1 MSPAQPPEGARL
13 PPGGTTRSANGAP
26 VVLRALVAEDEP
38 LARRL
43 LAEYLRAHADISI
56 VAEADNGLDAARA
69 ITELKPDLV
78 FLDIQMPKLTGLE
91 VLELTGRRDGVIF
104 TTAYDQHAMRAF
116 ELHAVDYLLKPFSQT
131 RFAAALTRARRL
143 LGQPAP
149 GLDQLVPRT
158 TLTRVLVRY
167 GEGMQVLLVDDIAY
181 IEAQSDQVAFH
192 AHDRE
197 HLKTQRIS
205 ELEAQLDP
213 TRFVRVHR
221 SFIINLAAL
230 QGLEKTDSDAFVA
243 RMKNGKRIP
252 VSRSGYDRL
261 RTEI

>member
-1 MSPAQPPEGARL
+1 M
-13 PPGGTTRSANGAP
+13 T
-26 VVLRALVAEDEP
+26 LRALIAEDEH

-43 LAEYLRAHADISI
+43 LVEYLRSHADITL

-116 ELHAVDYLLKPFSQT
+116 ELHAVDYLLKPFSQA
-131 RFAAALTRARRL
+131 RFDAALERARRL
-143 LGQPAP
+143 RHQPSP
-149 GLDQLVPRT
+149 GLQHLLPKAAM
-158 TLTRVLVRY
+158 TRVLVRD
-167 GEGMQVLLVDDIAY
+167 GDGMQVLLVDDIAY
-181 IEAQSDQVAFH
+181 IEAQADYVAFH
-192 AHDRE
+192 AHGRE
-197 HLKTQRIS
+197 HLKPQRIS
-205 ELEAQLDP
+205 ELETQLDP
-213 TRFVRVHR
+213 ARFVRVHR

-230 QGLEKTDSDAFVA
+230 HGLEKTDSDAFIA

-252 VSRSGYDRL
+252 ISRSGYEKL

>member
-1 MSPAQPPEGARL
+1 M
-13 PPGGTTRSANGAP
+13 T
-26 VVLRALVAEDEP
+26 LRALIAEDEH

-43 LAEYLRAHADISI
+43 LAEYLRCHADITL

-116 ELHAVDYLLKPFSQT
+116 ELHAVDYLLKPFSQA
-131 RFAAALTRARRL
+131 RFDAALERARRL
-143 LGQPAP
+143 REQPSP
-149 GLDQLVPRT
+149 GLERLLPKAA
-158 TLTRVLVRY
+158 LTRVLVRD
-167 GEGMQVLLVDDIAY
+167 GDGMQVLLVDDIAY
-181 IEAQSDQVAFH
+181 IEAQADYVAFH
-192 AHDRE
+192 AHGRE
-197 HLKTQRIS
+197 HLKPQRIS
-205 ELEAQLDP
+205 ELETQLDP
-213 TRFVRVHR
+213 ARFVRVHR

-230 QGLEKTDSDAFVA
+230 QGLEKTDSDAFIA

-252 VSRSGYDRL
+252 ISRSGYEKL

>member
-1 MSPAQPPEGARL
+1 MTLQ
-13 PPGGTTRSANGAP
+13 
-26 VVLRALVAEDEP
+26 ALIADDEP

-43 LAEYLRAHADISI
+43 LAEYLRAHGDIAI
-56 VAEADNGLDAARA
+56 VAEAGNGLDAARA

-91 VLELTGRRDGVIF
+91 VLELTGRRDGVVF
-104 TTAYDQHAMRAF
+104 TTAHDQHALRAF
-116 ELHAVDYLLKPFSQT
+116 ELHAVDYLLKPFSQD
-131 RFAAALTRARRL
+131 RFDAALDRARRL
-143 LGQPAP
+143 LGQPTPGVEKLLAP
-149 GLDQLVPRT
+149 VIS
-158 TLTRVLVRY
+158 RVLVRD

-181 IEAQSDQVAFH
+181 IEAQADQVAFH
-192 AHDRE
+192 AHGRE

-213 TRFVRVHR
+213 ARFVRVHR

-230 QGLEKTDSDAFVA
+230 QGLEKTDSEAYTA

-252 VSRSGYDRL
+252 VSRSGYERL
-261 RTEI
+261 RSAV

>member
-1 MSPAQPPEGARL
+1 M
-13 PPGGTTRSANGAP
+13 T
-26 VVLRALVAEDEP
+26 LRALIADDES

-43 LAEYLRAHADISI
+43 LAEYLRPHADIT
-56 VAEADNGLDAARA
+56 VAAEAHNGLDAARA

-116 ELHAVDYLLKPFSQT
+116 ELHAVDYLLKPFAQT
-131 RFAAALTRARRL
+131 RFDAALERARRL
-143 LGQPAP
+143 LGQAAPELERLVAP
-149 GLDQLVPRT
+149 GPR
-158 TLTRVLVRY
+158 LTRVLVKD
-167 GEGMQVLLVDDIAY
+167 GEGVQVLLVDDIAY
-181 IEAQSDQVAFH
+181 IESQADQVAFH
-192 AHDRE
+192 AHGRE

-213 TRFVRVHR
+213 ARFVRVHR

-230 QGLEKTDSDAFVA
+230 QGLEKTDSDAYLA

-252 VSRSGYDRL
+252 ISRTGYERL
-261 RTEI
+261 RTSV

>member
-1 MSPAQPPEGARL
+1 M
-13 PPGGTTRSANGAP
+13 T
-26 VVLRALVAEDEP
+26 LRALIADDEH

-43 LAEYLRAHADISI
+43 LAEYLRPHADISV

-91 VLELTGRRDGVIF
+91 VLELTGRREGVIF

-116 ELHAVDYLLKPFSQT
+116 ELHAVDYLLKPFSQA
-131 RFAAALTRARRL
+131 RFDAALERARRL
-143 LGQPAP
+143 LGQAAPELERLVAP
-149 GLDQLVPRT
+149 GPR
-158 TLTRVLVRY
+158 LTRVLVKD

-181 IEAQSDQVAFH
+181 IESQADQVAFH
-192 AHDRE
+192 AHGRE

-213 TRFVRVHR
+213 ACFVRVHR

-230 QGLEKTDSDAFVA
+230 QGLEKTDSDAYLA

-252 VSRSGYDRL
+252 ISRSGYERL
-261 RTEI
+261 RTSV